1 MSTPNHCRIVVT
13 GTDTGVGKSIITA
26 ALVQQLHLRE
36 IRAAGI
42 KPVETGC
49 EYADDHNLIASDGA
63 LLHSISPWVP
73 ANTVAPFRFVPPV
86 APAVAAKSSGFSL
99 RLEDLV
105 DVIEQAR
112 HYAELLVVE
121 GAGGALSPLTESNN
135 TLDLASALSAPILIA
150 AKDALGTQS
159 HTLAVIEAARHRKL
173 DILGV
178 ILTRFEP
185 GSVVEAQ
192 NNAETI
198 RKWGKVRVFDHLL
211 PIEGDQTAQVS
222 AVGQRL
228 SEIGLTQTVVDLR
241 AAS

>member
-1 MSTPNHCRIVVT
+1 VSKPYHSRIVVT

-49 EYADDHNLIASDGA
+49 AYSEDHNLIASDGA

-86 APAVAAKSSGFSL
+86 APAVAARRSGLSL

-105 DVIEQAR
+105 DVVEQAR
-112 HYAELLVVE
+112 HYADLLVIE
-121 GAGGALSPLTESNN
+121 GAGGALSPLTESKN
-135 TLDLASALSAPILIA
+135 TLDLASTLSAPILIA

-159 HTLAVIEAARHRKL
+159 HTLAVIEAARHRKVH
-173 DILGV
+173 ILGV

-198 RKWGKVRVFDHLL
+198 RERGKIRVFDHL
-211 PIEGDQTAQVS
+211 PHIDGDQAAQVS
-222 AVGQRL
+222 AVGRRL
-228 SEIGLTQTVVDLR
+228 TEIGLTQTVVDLR
-241 AAS
+241 AAN